1 MRVDEAA
8 AALGVDRDI
17 SADDLKSV
25 YRRLAIKW
33 HPDKCKDVPREE
45 ATAKFQTISRAYKC
59 LEAYIETGEGA
70 DSEEESDGGD
80 AFDPSEMME
89 AFEIFEMMFA
99 MGGGGSPFGGGGRG
113 GGGFGRGGG
122 RGGFG
127 MGGGAFGMGMG
138 GSPRGNG
145 YRGPPRSARR
155 ASSGAHGARVV
166 MTPFGPMVMDDDDG

>member
-70 DSEEESDGGD
+70 EMTPAAGD
-80 AFDPSEMME
+80 DPKKVLPEDAEDAE
-89 AFEIFEMMFA
+89 AA
-99 MGGGGSPFGGGGRG
+99 Q
-113 GGGFGRGGG
+113 
-122 RGGFG
+122 
-127 MGGGAFGMGMG
+127 A
-138 GSPRGNG
+138 
-145 YRGPPRSARR
+145 ARKA
-155 ASSGAHGARVV
+155 ASSK
-166 MTPFGPMVMDDDDG
+166 FG